1 MCDSLKSVFFAYK
14 YKGLIKLKVMKRF
27 LLLLWFIVL
36 AADVSAAGTIV
47 KGRAVEKENGKALEY
62 ASVVA
67 YDGRRR
73 VAAAC
78 ASDENGEFRLTLMTG
93 LPYRICVSFIGFKDK
108 VVEVRCKGEE
118 MDLGTVALQVGKE
131 SIQGAGITAKPILKK
146 EFDRIIYDVQADPDS
161 RKMNMDAFMAKIP
174 GLVQSE
180 RHGNLEYK
188 GIELQSILVDDD
200 VHFMINQKRQYPM
213 SFIKAAFMS
222 EIELILPG
230 SPEYR
235 NDKPILHIRLK
246 EKLPYGV
253 AGQLSGS
260 ASSLN
265 TYSASPDF
273 VLNTPVMGVGVNYT
287 YDWGRRPELTDRT
300 YRELY
305 SDNGSLAD
313 RLESES
319 SRQGTSSGHKISL
332 DLNRKFLSEK
342 LEVNVSMDTQR
353 EESGSETLV
362 KVLTTQADGTEN
374 RSESRTETYAVLPF
388 RFNGGVSAAYEI
400 KDGWKLSAKYT
411 FRNSY
416 GHSERVLNDGAS
428 SFADV
433 SDNERQEHN
442 ALVAF
447 RFRNARKATNRRYGN
462 IRTGYM
468 HRIYDGIDSYGR
480 TSTSGGMEY
489 TQGIAYVSGMMSQSM
504 LKNRYSVG
512 LSLNIENIWNRGVDL
527 RNGKS
532 LDYNDFNIVPS
543 LDFGGL
549 LAKNQFFNVGYS
561 MITKR
566 PDMNKLNPY
575 MDNTNPYDIT
585 VGNPELKG
593 ETTHGFTA
601 AYTFYTPLK
610 WWKTLE
616 LSGRWSLTPDAIE
629 SLSTVDRQNITT
641 TTFANIGRRDVLGI
655 GLRASF
661 NPVKILTI
669 NLSADA
675 RRYSYSISQDGSN
688 AFWAFNAR
696 QDLNL
701 KLKWFT
707 VSQDFALT
715 PYGLSAQSKNLRMN
729 PVLNLSIS
737 KYWSKI
743 HLGGSLQ
750 ANDLLHG
757 RSDNIATTFG
767 TGFLQHLYRQ
777 RFGRNVSIRIYW
789 RFGAFK
795 QPSAVQHESYD
806 M

>member
-1 MCDSLKSVFFAYK
+1 MFA
-14 YKGLIKLKVMKRF
+14 ITNPVHMKRF
-27 LLLLWFIVL
+27 LLLLWFMVL
-36 AADVSAAGTIV
+36 AVDAFAAETVVRGKV
-47 KGRAVEKENGKALEY
+47 VEKDNGKALEF
-62 ASVVA
+62 ANVVA

-78 ASDENGEFRLTLMTG
+78 ASDENGEFRMTLMTG
-93 LPYRICVSFIGFKDK
+93 LPYRIFVSFIGFKDK
-108 VVEVRCKGEE
+108 VVEVRCKGKE
-118 MDLGTVALQVGKE
+118 MDLGKIELQAGKE

-161 RKMNMDAFMAKIP
+161 RKMNMDAFMTKIP
-174 GLVQSE
+174 GLAQSE

-188 GIELQSILVDDD
+188 GMELQSILVDDD

-287 YDWGRRPELTDRT
+287 YDWARRPELTDRT

-305 SDNGSLAD
+305 SDNGSILS

-319 SRQGTSSGHKISL
+319 SRQETSSGHKISL

-342 LEVNVSMDTQR
+342 LELNVSMDTQR
-353 EESGSETLV
+353 EDAASETFV
-362 KVLTTQADGTEN
+362 KALATDQDGTER
-374 RSESRTETYAVLPF
+374 RSESLTTTDAVSPF
-388 RFNGGVSAAYEI
+388 RFNGGVSAAFEI

-416 GHSERVLNDGAS
+416 SHSERVLNG
-428 SFADV
+428 FADV

-447 RFRNARKATNRRYGN
+447 RFRNARKAANRRYGN
-462 IRTGYM
+462 IKAGYM
-468 HRIYDGIDSYGR
+468 HRIYDGTDSYGR
-480 TSTSGGMEY
+480 TLTSGGMEY
-489 TQGIAYVSGMMSQSM
+489 TQGVAYVSGMMSQFM
-504 LKNRYSVG
+504 LKNRFSAG
-512 LSLNIENIWNRGVDL
+512 LSLNIENIWNRGLDL

-543 LDFGGL
+543 LDFGGR

-561 MITKR
+561 MTAKR

-575 MDNTNPYDIT
+575 TDNTDPYEII

-593 ETTHGFTA
+593 EMTHGFTA
-601 AYTFYTPLK
+601 AYTFHTPLK
-610 WWKTLE
+610 WWKMLE
-616 LSGRWSLTPDAIE
+616 LSGRWALTPNAIE
-629 SLSTVDRQNITT
+629 SLSTVDGQNITT

-655 GLRASF
+655 GLRMSF

-669 NLSADA
+669 DLSADA
-675 RRYSYSISQDGSN
+675 RRHSYSISLNESN
-688 AFWAFNAR
+688 AFWSFSAR
-696 QDLNL
+696 QDMNL
-701 KLKWFT
+701 KLKWFSI
-707 VSQDFALT
+707 SQDFALT
-715 PYGLSAQSKNLRMN
+715 PYGLSAQSKDLRMN

-743 HLGGSLQ
+743 HLGGSIQ

-757 RSDNIATTFG
+757 RSDNTSTTFG
-767 TGFLQHLYRQ
+767 TDFLQHLYRQ
-777 RFGRNVSIRIYW
+777 RFGRNVSLRIYW

-795 QPSAVQHESYD
+795 QASGVQHESYD